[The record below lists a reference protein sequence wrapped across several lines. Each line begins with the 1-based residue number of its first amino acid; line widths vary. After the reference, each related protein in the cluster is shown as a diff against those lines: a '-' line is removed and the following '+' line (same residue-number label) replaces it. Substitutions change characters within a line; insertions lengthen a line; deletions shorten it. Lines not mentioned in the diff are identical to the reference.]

1 MPKEMANK
9 IFDVLDAGQKNFPI
23 AHKKGVKFV
32 LGTDLLGSMH
42 QFQLDEFVL
51 RSEFQSTLEVIQS
64 ATINAAELFN
74 MSKQIG
80 EVINGASADLLIYN
94 KDPLDNIK
102 VLQNPDENL
111 IFIMREG
118 NVFKNKI

>member
-1 MPKEMANK
+1 
-9 IFDVLDAGQKNFPI
+9 
-23 AHKKGVKFV
+23 
-32 LGTDLLGSMH
+32 
-42 QFQLDEFVL
+42 
-51 RSEFQSTLEVIQS
+51 
-64 ATINAAELFN
+64 

-102 VLQNPDENL
+102 VLLNPNENL

-118 NVFKNKI
+118 NIFKNKT